1 MRHST
6 ARISAAGAQRK
17 RSQLLCE
24 AKFISAARRFT
35 PNRIHVPHR
44 AKAGGSGETWDPAR
58 PRMISA
64 ASIQTP
70 TANALAM
77 RSLTGSRAWI
87 PPQAARPTGAPSA
100 RAAWKAAMARKPAA
114 AATATV
120 ICVPISAFFSWL
132 THLISRPRAHVMTR
146 LHKSNQGRTSPSA
159 MADCPAGS
167 GDIGNRPEERRQP
180 SIRGRKAPCR
190 QGGRPASRLAAPRG
204 AGCHDSAGPQERH
217 ASHHHARTGTY
228 PVTLMLDECSALL
241 LGRSAG
247 FPLPAGYAWVPVQLA
262 GSAGGRGGGGGGRG
276 RA

>member
-87 PPQAARPTGAPSA
+87 PPQAARPSRAPSA

-114 AATATV
+114 AATAGV
-120 ICVPISAFFSWL
+120 IGVLISAFFAWL
-132 THLISRPRAHVMTR
+132 TQLTSRPRAHVYDPAAQ
-146 LHKSNQGRTSPSA
+146 SDQGRTSPSA
-159 MADCPAGS
+159 RAGCPAGPR
-167 GDIGNRPEERRQP
+167 DIPAVAVFP
-180 SIRGRKAPCR
+180 
-190 QGGRPASRLAAPRG
+190 GGQTAAPPGSAPARHQVDRVGRVVCQARCG
-204 AGCHDSAGPQERH
+204 AVGRVGQ
-217 ASHHHARTGTY
+217 
-228 PVTLMLDECSALL
+228 LDELRDRLCGL
-241 LGRSAG
+241 LGRSQHRSPPDLARAAVSPVMGDAG
-247 FPLPAGYAWVPVQLA
+247 DRLPGEAEPA
-262 GSAGGRGGGGGGRG
+262 RGIT
-276 RA
+276 AP